1 MRKWI
6 VGLVLAALV
15 VAGVAGATSSDQGRR
30 LAGPFCVGKRYLQ
43 PIGARTQLQAI
54 LRAGVVRS
62 VAVGQPCRPW
72 EIRKLGLAVP
82 RIPGPAGPK
91 GDQGDKGNTGATGA
105 TGTTG
110 VKGDTGATGAPGP
123 KGDTGLTG
131 ATGATGPAGATGPM
145 GPPGTAGAVGQKGD
159 KGDKGDTGPPGAS
172 GDTDSLGHD
181 ALKGIVDEA
190 KRTGS
195 LKEAVEHYALQ
206 HGIDNIDV
214 LFPDARAVTDSPEFD
229 SRRVEWVSGVL
240 NGTKHSPFS
249 RIKSLVAD
257 ITFDEARAR
266 GYIKGNLKKEEWF
279 GVSKRV
285 TTPSTVYKKQKLDRD
300 DILDIT
306 DFDVVMASTI
316 LVI

>member
-30 LAGPFCVGKRYLQ
+30 LAGPFCVGKRCLQ

-172 GDTDSLGHD
+172 GDTDSLGHVWVCSD
-181 ALKGIVDEA
+181 GQTGHGLEFGGVNPQDPECGNGAKQAYFVEFSATVVLK
-190 KRTGS
+190 
-195 LKEAVEHYALQ
+195 
-206 HGIDNIDV
+206 
-214 LFPDARAVTDSPEFD
+214 
-229 SRRVEWVSGVL
+229 
-240 NGTKHSPFS
+240 
-249 RIKSLVAD
+249 
-257 ITFDEARAR
+257 
-266 GYIKGNLKKEEWF
+266 
-279 GVSKRV
+279 
-285 TTPSTVYKKQKLDRD
+285 
-300 DILDIT
+300 
-306 DFDVVMASTI
+306 
-316 LVI
+316 

>member
-131 ATGATGPAGATGPM
+131 ATGATGPAGAIGPM
-145 GPPGTAGAVGQKGD
+145 GPSGATGAVGPKGD
-159 KGDKGDTGPPGAS
+159 KGDKGDTGLPGPKGDTGSQGPPGPP
-172 GDTDSLGHD
+172 GVDQDSLGHVWVCSD
-181 ALKGIVDEA
+181 GQTGHGLEFGGVNPQDPECGNGAKQAYFVEFSATVVLK
-190 KRTGS
+190 
-195 LKEAVEHYALQ
+195 
-206 HGIDNIDV
+206 
-214 LFPDARAVTDSPEFD
+214 
-229 SRRVEWVSGVL
+229 
-240 NGTKHSPFS
+240 
-249 RIKSLVAD
+249 
-257 ITFDEARAR
+257 
-266 GYIKGNLKKEEWF
+266 
-279 GVSKRV
+279 
-285 TTPSTVYKKQKLDRD
+285 
-300 DILDIT
+300 
-306 DFDVVMASTI
+306 
-316 LVI
+316 